1 MSVWKKHTM
10 TKLKTMSLMPKNFI
24 LASSSPQRKR
34 LLEQI
39 GYVPKEIVSADID
52 EAELKYEKPLAYVRR
67 MAFSKAKAVAEKRP
81 GENVLASDTIITVGL
96 RIIHKSKTDEDQIK
110 VMRMLSGRNHRVISA
125 VCLID
130 ANGSI
135 RQKSVTTRISMKRLS
150 EEEIKDYVATKEWV
164 GVCGY
169 KIEGVLAGYV
179 RPMVGSFTGVVGLPL
194 YETRNLLIGA
204 GIK

>member
-10 TKLKTMSLMPKNFI
+10 TKLNNMTPQNFI

-34 LLEQI
+34 LLEQV
-39 GYVPKEIVSADID
+39 GYVPKEIISADID
-52 EAELKYEKPLAYVRR
+52 ETELKYEKPLDYVRR
-67 MAFSKAKAVAEKRP
+67 MALLKAKAVAALKP
-81 GENVLASDTIITVGL
+81 GENILASDTIITVGL

-110 VMRMLSGRNHRVISA
+110 VMRMLSGRNHKVISA

-130 ANGSI
+130 ASGRV
-135 RQKSVTTRISMKRLS
+135 RQKVVTTRISMKRLS
-150 EEEIKDYVATKEWV
+150 EEEIKNYVETKEWV

-169 KIEGVLAGYV
+169 KIEGLLAGYV
-179 RPMVGSFTGVVGLPL
+179 RKMVGSFSGVVGLPL
-194 YETRNLLIGA
+194 YETRNLLMGA

>member
-1 MSVWKKHTM
+1 MSQ
-10 TKLKTMSLMPKNFI
+10 NFI

-39 GYVPKEIVSADID
+39 GYEPKEIISADID
-52 EAELKYEKPLAYVRR
+52 ESELPHERPLYYVRR
-67 MAFSKAKAVAEKRP
+67 MALLKAKAVAEKRP
-81 GENVLASDTIITVGL
+81 NENVLASDTIVTVGL
-96 RIIHKSKTDEDQIK
+96 RIIHKSKTDEEQIK
-110 VMRMLSGRNHRVISA
+110 VMRMLSGRNHKVISA

-130 ANGSI
+130 EKGNI
-135 RQKSVTTRISMKRLS
+135 RQKVVTTRLSMKRLS

-179 RPMVGSFTGVVGLPL
+179 RQMVGSFTGVVGLPL

>member
-1 MSVWKKHTM
+1 M
-10 TKLKTMSLMPKNFI
+10 TKDFI

-39 GYVPKEIVSADID
+39 GFEPKEILAADID
-52 EAELKYEKPLAYVRR
+52 ESEKLHEKPLFYVRR
-67 MAFSKAKAVAEKRP
+67 MAREKALAVSALKK

-96 RIIHKSKTDEDQIK
+96 RIIHKSNTPEEQAK
-110 VMRMLSGRNHRVISA
+110 VMRLLSGRNHKVISA
-125 VCLID
+125 VCLVTKD
-130 ANGSI
+130 GCVME
-135 RQKSVTTRISMKRLS
+135 KVVTTRISMKRLN
-150 EEEIKDYVATKEWV
+150 EEEIRDYVASNEWV

-169 KIEGVLAGYV
+169 KIEGVLAGFV
-179 RPMVGSFTGVVGLPL
+179 KNMVGSFTGVVGLPL